1 MVPVILLILTP
12 PMPDIFTRQKK
23 NAPKPE
29 SKTTPTA
36 KPATTATTKP
46 QEEKEPTVDAQPATS
61 TTPLSIATTFCR
73 NPRDVQLGGQDPDE
87 NIILFLRQDFI
98 TNFGWIFSFF
108 IFALL
113 PVLIFPL
120 LSLANISLDFLPFRF
135 VILIVIFYYLILLGY
150 AFANFVTWFYTIGVI
165 SDKKFVDIDFHNLS
179 SIHVGTVNLKDA
191 SDAKYKQAGFFQ
203 SFFDYGD
210 IIVTIEATKEQF
222 IFERTPRPAL
232 ITDLLS
238 DMIGEK

>member
-1 MVPVILLILTP
+1 
-12 PMPDIFTRQKK
+12 MPDIFTRQKK
-23 NAPKPE
+23 KAPTPE
-29 SKTTPTA
+29 SKPTPTTHQPENDTGNNA
-36 KPATTATTKP
+36 ITTK
-46 QEEKEPTVDAQPATS
+46 S
-61 TTPLSIATTFCR
+61 NINPLSLITTFCQS
-73 NPRDVQLGGQDPDE
+73 PGGVTLAGQDPDE
-87 NIILFLRQDFI
+87 NILIFLRQDFI

-113 PVLIFPL
+113 PIFMSPL
-120 LSLANISLDFLPFRF
+120 LSLANISLDFIPTRF
-135 VILIVIFYYLILLGY
+135 VILIVIFYYLILIGY

-203 SFFDYGD
+203 SFFDYGN

-238 DMIGEK
+238 DLIGEK